1 MMSTTAPQENNTFTG
16 LYTTVTDNIATLRL
30 NDPTSRN
37 ALSSEMMAEIET
49 ALTDLGNR
57 SDVHVVIL
65 EAKGPVFSSGHNLK
79 EIMGDSKAEKML
91 ALFNQCSGMMQTVVN
106 LPKPV
111 IAKVNGM
118 ATAAGCQLVASC
130 DLAFASDK
138 SAFATPG
145 VNLGLFCSTPMV
157 ALSRNV
163 SPKHAMEMLLGGEFM
178 DAEHAM
184 RIGLINRAVAEA
196 ELDDVVQEFAERI
209 ASKSPLT
216 VKTGKTAFYRQL
228 NMPLAEAYAYTSKV
242 MAENMQ
248 THDAQEGIS
257 AFLEK
262 RSPNW
267 QGK

>member
-1 MMSTTAPQENNTFTG
+1 MSNPAQSATFKSDI
-16 LYTTVTDNIATLRL
+16 LALTVVDKIATLCL

-37 ALSSEMMAEIET
+37 ALSSQMMGEIEET
-49 ALTDLGNR
+49 LTDLGGR
-57 SDVHVVIL
+57 DDVHVVVL
-65 EAKGPVFSSGHNLK
+65 EASGPVFSSGHNLK
-79 EIMGDSKAEKML
+79 EIMGDNQQDTML
-91 ALFNQCSGMMQTVVN
+91 ALFNQCSNMMQTVVH

-130 DLAFASDK
+130 DLAFASMETR
-138 SAFATPG
+138 FATPG

-163 SPKHAMEMLLGGEFM
+163 APKHAMEMLLGGEFI
-178 DAEHAM
+178 DAEHAA
-184 RIGLINRAVAEA
+184 RIGLINRAVDASQ
-196 ELDDVVQEFAERI
+196 LDGIVEEFAARI

-228 NMPLAEAYAYTSKV
+228 PLSLEDAYAYTSEV

-248 THDAQEGIS
+248 TMDAKEGIS

-262 RSPNW
+262 RDPKW